1 MSQHDLSQPQGIILG
16 VRSYPLQ
23 YDSDSE
29 TSGSVHSNGIESPQK
44 PGRPEEKDS
53 ARRATLAAL
62 GLVAGPPPPV
72 EAAPGLGAGQH
83 SFAFAAEK
91 QQGLGPQG
99 NKAPVTLAATLESPQ
114 TSSSSAC
121 SPFSADSQ
129 QRLLGNNNSDY
140 SSAGNDLDA
149 QRVSMQPSPAL
160 PACHAAQKC
169 VQQSHAVRRERRP

>member
-1 MSQHDLSQPQGIILG
+1 MSQHDLSQPQGTILG

-62 GLVAGPPPPV
+62 GLVAGPPPPI
-72 EAAPGLGAGQH
+72 EAAPGLGTGHH
-83 SFAFAAEK
+83 SFDFAAHK
-91 QQGLGPQG
+91 QQVLGLQG
-99 NKAPVTLAATLESPQ
+99 SKPLVTVAATLESPQ
-114 TSSSSAC
+114 TSSSSTC

-129 QRLLGNNNSDY
+129 QRLGNHCSGD
-140 SSAGNDLDA
+140 NDLDT
-149 QRVSMQPSPAL
+149 QHVSVVFFPVPHCAGGLEAL
-160 PACHAAQKC
+160 CPACHA
-169 VQQSHAVRRERRP
+169 